1 MEKSSESGAIH
12 ILNESLVL
20 AAGSTNGFNKGKNY
34 NRCQR
39 IHELLSLV
47 IRNSSFSVIF
57 SNNTKLWR
65 CLWYNST
72 RIKYYQVKIVILT
85 TFRENCWTFYLITKN
100 IETKV
105 SGMHGKT
112 AQFWVKSVQM
122 IHLYHDFSRS
132 VRNGDFNTYFSS
144 IPQITILL
152 PWTNQIMLAC
162 WSNTMTIY

>member
-1 MEKSSESGAIH
+1 M
-12 ILNESLVL
+12 
-20 AAGSTNGFNKGKNY
+20 
-34 NRCQR
+34 
-39 IHELLSLV
+39 
-47 IRNSSFSVIF
+47 
-57 SNNTKLWR
+57 
-65 CLWYNST
+65 
-72 RIKYYQVKIVILT
+72 ILT

-100 IETKV
+100 IETEV

-152 PWTNQIMLAC
+152 P
-162 WSNTMTIY
+162 